1 MKYTYTLLI
10 FSLLLIGGCAT
21 TVSESGLFWGNYSK
35 TLYEYKKNPSPENLA
50 KHKNELQTIL
60 SKSKEMRLRPP
71 PGIQAELGAIYMN
84 EKDQKTAMNYFSL
97 EAETYPE
104 SKILI
109 TRLMDIVSGK
119 KEKK

>member
-1 MKYTYTLLI
+1 MKNLFLIYCLLI
-10 FSLLLIGGCAT
+10 LSGCA
-21 TVSESGLFWGNYSK
+21 TVSESGLYWGNYSK
-35 TLYEYKKNPSPENLA
+35 TLYEYRKNPSPENLA

-60 SKSKEMRLRPP
+60 TKSKEMNLRPP
-71 PGIQAELGAIYMN
+71 PGIQAELGALFMN
-84 EKDQKTAMNYFSL
+84 EKDQKSATNYFSL

-104 SKILI
+104 SKTLI